1 MGCSPSRLAFKPG
14 EPAAAAWGLRFAV
27 GAAQEMGLLLR
38 TKGRTR
44 RAAENV
50 YLPDGLRGLWWV
62 LGGRANGGWYAIRGT
77 GTRGLDQFVPAEGK
91 RWQFDG
97 NVTDVFE
104 NMLARSIPEYGT
116 MRALVF
122 DLGATLVQPG
132 TAIID
137 IGCSKGDA
145 LAPFVRQ
152 FGTANSYIGVELE
165 RADARGRAAPVRGS
179 D

>member
-1 MGCSPSRLAFKPG
+1 MATVGPLGGGAK
-14 EPAAAAWGLRFAV
+14 WGKLRYS
-27 GAAQEMGLLLR
+27 
-38 TKGRTR
+38 THWRTR
-44 RAAENV
+44 GSTN
-50 YLPDGLRGLWWV
+50 L
-62 LGGRANGGWYAIRGT
+62 
-77 GTRGLDQFVPAEGK
+77 VPAEGE
-91 RWQFDG
+91 RWQFDR

-145 LAPFVRQ
+145 LAPFIRQ
-152 FGTANSYIGVELE
+152 SGQPTAIS
-165 RADARGRAAPVRGS
+165 AS
-179 D
+179 S